1 MLHFFIVSFKKLLE
15 IFLKLGIPY
24 AEKPINDLRF
34 KRPLPV
40 SNWTDVLQTISEPF
54 SCYQKGNLSSSED
67 CLYLNIWAPSGNIAN
82 LPVLIWF

>member
-54 SCYQKGNLSSSED
+54 SCYKKGKLSSSMFSLVFKIFSAS
-67 CLYLNIWAPSGNIAN
+67 CSLKL
-82 LPVLIWF
+82 